1 VVAPPLNTQGKWHPH
16 DDRIIPHVGYRL
28 ALSFNLPAIG
38 EPPGAAACPN
48 HGIRMK
54 GNRFGILGGGLVG
67 LATAIKLKKRLPDAE
82 VFIWEKE
89 SQPGQHQSTHNS
101 GVLHAGLYYK
111 PGSLKARLAVQG
123 IREMTAFCQEHG
135 VSHNICGKVVVATDA
150 TERSRLDTLV
160 ERGTANGLTGM
171 ERIGPE
177 QLREMEP
184 MARGIAAVHVPEEG
198 IVDYKQV
205 VEAMKKVIEGQ
216 GSALRLSRQAKK
228 LAFVNGGWTF
238 TGENC
243 EDRCDFLINC
253 AGLHSDRV
261 ARLAGE
267 QPSTMIIPFRGEY
280 FQLKPEMASR
290 LKKLIYPVPD
300 PSFPFLG
307 VHLTRL
313 IHGGVEAGPNAVLA
327 LAREAYK
334 ATQFDLRD
342 MSESI
347 TFSGLWRFLAK
358 HPKMCLRELGT
369 SLSKSRFCRELQ
381 KMTPDVQESDLIDG
395 GAGVRAQAMTPDGT
409 LVQDFDFIERDNA
422 LHVINAPSPGATASL
437 AIGQHIVENVCRLC
451 QLP

>member
-1 VVAPPLNTQGKWHPH
+1 LKV
-16 DDRIIPHVGYRL
+16 
-28 ALSFNLPAIG
+28 
-38 EPPGAAACPN
+38 C
-48 HGIRMK
+48 
-54 GNRFGILGGGLVG
+54 RFGIIGAGLVG
-67 LATAIKLKKRLPDAE
+67 LATAIKLKLRLPDADIT
-82 VFIWEKE
+82 VWEKE
-89 SQPGQHQSTHNS
+89 SSPGQHQSTHNS

-135 VSHNICGKVVVATDA
+135 IRHEICGKVVVATNE
-150 TERSRLDTLV
+150 TEISRLDTLL
-160 ERGTANGLTGM
+160 ERGRANGLAGLEKIGV
-171 ERIGPE
+171 ERLQE
-177 QLREMEP
+177 LEP
-184 MARGIAAVHVPEEG
+184 MAKAVAAVHVPEEG

-205 VEAMKKVIEGQ
+205 VQAMKGVIEAQ
-216 GSALRLSRQAKK
+216 GSRLRLDCKARK
-228 LAFVNGGWTF
+228 LVFSS
-238 TGENC
+238 GEWHLISENQ
-243 EDRCDFLINC
+243 EERCDFLINC

-267 QPSTMIIPFRGEY
+267 NPTTMIVPFRGEY
-280 FQLKPEMASR
+280 FQLRPEMASR

-334 ATQFDLRD
+334 STQFDLRD
-342 MSESI
+342 LGESL

-358 HPKMCLRELGT
+358 HPRMCLRELGT

-381 KMTPDVQESDLIDG
+381 KLTPEIQEDDLTDG

-409 LVQDFDFIERDNA
+409 LVQDFDFIERKNA

-437 AIGQHIVENVCRLC
+437 AIGQHIVENVCRLAE
-451 QLP
+451 LN

>member
-1 VVAPPLNTQGKWHPH
+1 
-16 DDRIIPHVGYRL
+16 
-28 ALSFNLPAIG
+28 
-38 EPPGAAACPN
+38 
-48 HGIRMK
+48 M
-54 GNRFGILGGGLVG
+54 G
-67 LATAIKLKKRLPDAE
+67 LATALKLKIRLPDAE
-82 VFIWEKE
+82 ISVWEKE
-89 SQPGQHQSTHNS
+89 SGPGLHQSTHNS

-135 VSHNICGKVVVATDA
+135 ISHDICGKVVVATNE
-150 TERSRLDTLV
+150 TELGRLDTLL
-160 ERGTANGLTGM
+160 ERGQANGLTGL

-177 QLREMEP
+177 RLRELEP
-184 MARGIAAVHVPEEG
+184 MAAAIAAVHVPEEG

-205 VEAMKKVIEGQ
+205 VEAMKRVIAEQ
-216 GSALRLSRQAKK
+216 GSNLLLSCKAQK
-228 LAFVNGGWTF
+228 LVF
-238 TGENC
+238 TSGEWLLTSDQR
-243 EDRCDFLINC
+243 EERCDFLINC
-253 AGLHSDRV
+253 AGLQSDRV
-261 ARLAGE
+261 ARMAGE
-267 QPSTMIIPFRGEY
+267 NPTTMIVPFRGEY
-280 FQLKPEMASR
+280 FQLRPAMASR

-342 MSESI
+342 LAESL
-347 TFSGLWRFLAK
+347 TFPGLWRFLAK

-381 KMTPDVQESDLIDG
+381 KLTPEVQEADLTDG

-409 LVQDFDFIERDNA
+409 LVQDFDFIERPHA

-437 AIGQHIVENVCRLC
+437 AIGQHIVNNVCRITGLN
-451 QLP
+451 